1 MRRPVLRVLI
11 ASDGSVPHS
20 GGPTPI
26 DILRHWFIPEC
37 TAVQV
42 VHDRRA
48 VDGARAHLQ
57 QLVAEWGLSPES
69 RRLVVESSHVA
80 RGLALAA
87 QRGPCDLVITH
98 SPVSRPHRLG
108 GFASVRGYLLAH
120 VPLPLLSWNTA
131 IPVPRYPPDVVVVA
145 DWSAG
150 PATALRVAH
159 ALASHEQRPLQVAC
173 RLSTVDDALIAEASQ
188 EHSPASLEAASAAL
202 RATGVMD
209 LVPMELS
216 AIGSGRQALRH
227 WCRRLRPDLLV
238 VPALN
243 ALTWRRQF
251 DEALHEQTSMVLC
264 LDNRSAASPLVTG
277 LLAEVSR
284 LHEPCR

>member
-1 MRRPVLRVLI
+1 MLRPVLRVLI
-11 ASDGSVPHS
+11 ATDGSRRHS

-26 DILRHWFIPEC
+26 DYLGRWFTPRC
-37 TAVQV
+37 TLVQV
-42 VHDRRA
+42 VPDRGA
-48 VDGARAHLQ
+48 VDAAKARLQ
-57 QLVAEWGLSPES
+57 QLGAEWGLPGES
-69 RRLVVESSHVA
+69 RRLVVESASVE

-87 QRGPCDLVITH
+87 HHASCDLVIAQGPFP
-98 SPVSRPHRLG
+98 SAAG
-108 GFASVRGYLLAH
+108 WGAFASVRGYLLAH

-131 IPVPRYPPDVVVVA
+131 IPVPRYPPDIAVVA

-238 VPALN
+238 VPPLN
-243 ALTWRRQF
+243 ALTWRRRF
-251 DEALHEQTSMVLC
+251 DEALHEHTSMVLC
-264 LDNRSAASPLVTG
+264 VGDRSAAGTLLSG
-277 LLAEVSR
+277 LLAAVPGAGGPF
-284 LHEPCR
+284 L

>member
-1 MRRPVLRVLI
+1 MLRPALHVLI

-37 TAVQV
+37 TVVQV

-98 SPVSRPHRLG
+98 NPVSRPHRRG
-108 GFASVRGYLLAH
+108 GFASVRGDLLTH
-120 VPLPLLSWNTA
+120 VSAPLWSWNAA
-131 IPVPRYPPDVVVVA
+131 IPFPDHAPTIAAVA
-145 DWSAG
+145 DWSAAPAPALRAAAAIARRTCG
-150 PATALRVAH
+150 KLQIACRMSAVDDSLIADGQQDHIPTNLDTAATAL
-159 ALASHEQRPLQVAC
+159 
-173 RLSTVDDALIAEASQ
+173 DALGLT
-188 EHSPASLEAASAAL
+188 SL
-202 RATGVMD
+202 ATPV
-209 LVPMELS
+209 LS
-216 AIGSGRQALRH
+216 ALGTGARALHR
-227 WCRRLRPDLLV
+227 WCRDTHPAVLV
-238 VPALN
+238 VPTVN